1 MTTIADIFTSAF
13 NKDAVGLKAAIN
25 DIMTSKVADAVDAK
39 FPDVAA
45 SMFGATIGQDEEVDS
60 NDYETSD
67 QEEPTDENV

>member
-13 NKDAVGLKAAIN
+13 NKDAVGLKDAIN
-25 DIMTSKVADAVDAK
+25 DVMLSKVADAVDAK

-45 SMFGATIGQDEEVDS
+45 SIFGATDGQEEVDS